1 MLASGDATSRPHPDL
16 ARSESY
22 CGTIPVTCFDLAQRF
37 VPLAMTTPSISPRHV
52 FLMAVSCALA
62 VSPIYYH
69 QPLLPQ
75 IALTFDV
82 PAAHASL
89 IATLTQLGYAMG
101 LLLFVPL
108 ADGVQPRSLAS
119 RAVIGNAVALIACAV
134 APSFFVLATCS
145 FLVGLTAI
153 SAQIIIPTVSG
164 MAPPAMRG
172 RIVGSLLGGLSS
184 GVLLA
189 RTLSG
194 VTGAL
199 LGWRSIFWVAA
210 VIDLALLV
218 VVRELPGSSIRASIR
233 YRELMQSLAGL
244 IHDERLLR
252 LSAAMG
258 FLVFAAF
265 SALWA
270 TLAVLLAQA
279 PYHYGPAAIGAFGL
293 IGLIGLAV
301 SPQIGALVDR
311 IGSRNIASA
320 GAITVALAFVFIAA
334 GGRSLAWLVVGM
346 VLLDLGNRASF
357 IANQARIYTLRPE
370 ARSRLNTVYMVSYF
384 LGGALGAAL
393 GGVSALHAAWIGL
406 AVVGVVLSIAA
417 AAVNTLSYSQRNAAT
432 NKRRTYAD
440 PMNDAG

>member
-1 MLASGDATSRPHPDL
+1 MKTLT
-16 ARSESY
+16 
-22 CGTIPVTCFDLAQRF
+22 
-37 VPLAMTTPSISPRHV
+37 ISPRQV

-75 IALTFDV
+75 IASTFAV
-82 PAAHASL
+82 PSAHASL
-89 IATLTQLGYAMG
+89 VATLTQLGYALG

-108 ADGVQPRSLAS
+108 ADGVQPRTLAS
-119 RAVIGNAVALIACAV
+119 RAVVANAVALIACAA
-134 APSFFVLATCS
+134 APSFLVLTTCS
-145 FLVGLTAI
+145 FLVGMTAI

-164 MAPPAMRG
+164 KAPPAMRG

-194 VTGAL
+194 IIGAL

-210 VIDLALLV
+210 AIDLALLV
-218 VVRELPGSSIRASIR
+218 VVRELPESSTRASIR
-233 YRELMQSLAGL
+233 YRELMQSLIGL
-244 IHDERLLR
+244 VREERLLR
-252 LSAAMG
+252 LSALMG

-270 TLAVLLAQA
+270 TLAVLLARP
-279 PYHYGPAAIGAFGL
+279 PYHYGPATIGAFGL
-293 IGLIGLAV
+293 IGLIGLSV
-301 SPQIGALVDR
+301 SPQLGALVDR
-311 IGSRNIASA
+311 VGPRNIASI
-320 GAITVALAFVFIAA
+320 GAITVTAAFVFIAA
-334 GGRSLAWLVVGM
+334 GGRSLSWLVVGI

-357 IANQARIYTLRPE
+357 IANQARIYALRPE

-406 AVVGVVLSIAA
+406 AAVGMVLSLAA
-417 AAVNTLSYSQRNAAT
+417 LAVNALSYSQWSLARNNRHIHAE
-432 NKRRTYAD
+432 
-440 PMNDAG
+440 PMNDAR